1 MSALDKITQFCET
14 VQGEIRWKKAHPKI
28 LREIETHLH
37 EQKECYQAKGNS
49 LEESTEKAILQ
60 MGDPVEMG
68 RSLDET
74 HRPKAQIGLLL
85 ASSLILCMTAVV
97 RSLFLAQEITSSTPP
112 PIPFHTL
119 PVAILLLFAGYFM
132 DFSLLGR
139 KPLLSVLGIYC
150 FGVFQ
155 KNAAHVGYSG
165 ALSIDYY
172 GGELT
177 PSYVGFLFAL
187 CFSLMIYSMRGKKM
201 GGLLLTY
208 VTILPLS
215 ALLLRVPSAT
225 AWVQFLLVSF
235 SMLIYAQCR
244 NWFGLSKSSFY
255 GALLVQG
262 VLGIY
267 VFQRVMNFFRAMEYR
282 IGIFVNPENDPY
294 FLGVTYQH
302 IRDVFSNL
310 TLFGSSVSTSDPE
323 ISYLFMEHMAHN
335 YPLLYLSQ
343 AYGGIV
349 LLTSVIVG
357 SLFLT
362 YLLVKSLKEKSIL
375 GSLLSVTISLC
386 FIVQG
391 ICQLLD
397 NIGYNVML
405 GSSEQNMVF
414 NVPMLWLN
422 SLFVG
427 ILLSIFRTGEVF
439 EDRVQ
444 KESLKK
450 LVSKLPLTTLSKY
463 SPIHFHQKEGSFTI
477 TVKSK
482 NTSSS

>member
-1 MSALDKITQFCET
+1 MSVLDKITQFCET

-28 LREIETHLH
+28 MREIETHLH
-37 EQKECYQAKGNS
+37 EQKESYQRNGNS

-74 HRPKAQIGLLL
+74 HRPKAQVGLLV
-85 ASSLILCMTAVV
+85 ASSLILCLTAVV
-97 RSLFLAQEITSSTPP
+97 RSLFLAQEITSSVPP
-112 PIPFHTL
+112 TIPLHTL
-119 PVAILLLFAGYFM
+119 PVAISLLFAGYFM

-139 KPLLSVLGIYC
+139 KPLLSMAAIYG

-155 KNAAHVGYSG
+155 KNTSHIGYSG

-177 PSYVGFLFAL
+177 PSYVGFLFAF
-187 CFSLMIYSMRGKKM
+187 CFSLLIYSMRGKQA
-201 GGLLLTY
+201 GGLILTY
-208 VTILPLS
+208 MALFPLS
-215 ALLLRVPSAT
+215 AVLLRIPSAT
-225 AWVQFLLVSF
+225 AWIQFLVVSVLVF
-235 SMLIYAQCR
+235 VYAQFR
-244 NWFGLSKSSFY
+244 NWFGLKKTSY
-255 GALLVQG
+255 CVALLAQG
-262 VLGIY
+262 VLGIF
-267 VFQRVMNFFRAMEYR
+267 VCQRILNFFRAMEYR
-282 IGIFVNPENDPY
+282 IGIFVTPENDPY

-310 TLFGSSVSTSDPE
+310 TLFGSSVSPTDPD
-323 ISYLFMEHMAHN
+323 ITFLFMEHMAYN

-349 LLTSVIVG
+349 LLTSVVLG

-375 GSLLSVTISLC
+375 GCLLSVTISLC
-386 FIVQG
+386 FMVQG

-427 ILLSIFRTGEVF
+427 ILLSIFRTGEVY
-439 EDRVQ
+439 EDKVQ

-450 LVSKLPLTTLSKY
+450 LVSKLPLTTFLKH
-463 SPIHFHQKEGSFTI
+463 SPIHFHQKEGSLTI
-477 TVKSK
+477 SIKRKGSVS
-482 NTSSS
+482 

>member
-1 MSALDKITQFCET
+1 MDKITQFCQA

-37 EQKECYQAKGNS
+37 EQADYYEAEGIS
-49 LEESTEKAILQ
+49 SEESKEKAVLQ

-68 RSLDET
+68 RLLDET

-85 ASSLILCMTAVV
+85 ASSLILCLTAVV
-97 RSLFLAQEITSSTPP
+97 RSLFLAQEITSSVPP

-119 PVAILLLFAGYFM
+119 PVAILLLFVGYFM

-139 KPLLSVLGIYC
+139 KPLLSVAAIYG

-187 CFSLMIYSMRGKKM
+187 CFSLMIYSMRGKKV
-201 GGLLLTY
+201 GGLILTY
-208 VTILPLS
+208 GALLPLT
-215 ALLLRVPSAT
+215 ALLLRLPSAT
-225 AWVQFLLVSF
+225 AWVQFLLVSG
-235 SMLIYAQCR
+235 LVLVYAQCK
-244 NWFGLSKSSFY
+244 NWLGFQQCSYAVSIV
-255 GALLVQG
+255 VQG
-262 VLGIY
+262 ILGMFVLNRIL
-267 VFQRVMNFFRAMEYR
+267 NFFRAMEYR
-282 IGIFVNPENDPY
+282 IGIFVTPENDPY
-294 FLGVTYQH
+294 FLGVTYKH

-310 TLFGSSVSTSDPE
+310 NLFGSSVSPSDPE
-323 ISYLFMEHMAHN
+323 ITFLFMEHMAYN

-349 LLTSVIVG
+349 LLLSVVLG

-362 YLLVKSLKEKSIL
+362 YLLVKSLKEKSML
-375 GSLLSVTISLC
+375 GSLLSLTISLC
-386 FIVQG
+386 FVIQG

-422 SLFVG
+422 SIFIG

-439 EDRVQ
+439 EDKMP

-450 LVSKLPLTTLSKY
+450 LLKKLPISSIATKFPVQWSHESDSLV
-463 SPIHFHQKEGSFTI
+463 IR
-477 TVKSK
+477 VKQK
-482 NTSSS
+482 NTSS